1 MSNPYQAP
9 RAPTAS
15 GSEAR
20 RLSIYSLACAVLT
33 ALVPTLLVPGFRES
47 LAAYGGGL
55 PWLTAAVFA
64 LHHGLWLLPVLVFV
78 AWRGL
83 PGVLGLRVARALGIG
98 GLLVLLPLVII
109 GLYLPIF
116 RLAATIG

>member
-9 RAPTAS
+9 RASTAP

-20 RLSIYSLACAVLT
+20 RLPIYTLACAVLT

-47 LAAYGGGL
+47 LAAYGVGL
-55 PWLTAAVFA
+55 PALTAAVFA
-64 LHHGLWLLPVLVFV
+64 LHRGLWLLPVLVFV
-78 AWRGL
+78 AWRLL
-83 PGVLGLRVARALGIG
+83 PGAQGLRVARAIGIG
-98 GLLVLLPLVII
+98 GMLILLPLAII

-116 RLAATIG
+116 RLAATVG